1 MEQKC
6 QEMSNIRTQIV
17 SYFQKL
23 YQDTDITE
31 YTLFGSYSGN
41 RLSEYGNKL
50 MMKEFNHHVYP
61 LEAEISLYK
70 KTMLNE
76 NMPRPY
82 FLSDKKIILYDDNDA
97 SSLLLIGDVSLW
109 VESLI
114 M

>member
-1 MEQKC
+1 
-6 QEMSNIRTQIV
+6 MSSIRTQIT

-31 YTLFGSYSGN
+31 YTMFGTYSGN
-41 RLSEYGNKL
+41 RLSEFGNKL
-50 MMKEFNHHVYP
+50 MMKEFNHHVFP
-61 LEAEISLYK
+61 VNNEISLYK
-70 KTMLNE
+70 KTILNK

-97 SSLLLIGDVSLW
+97 SSLLMMEDISLW
-109 VESLI
+109 IESVT